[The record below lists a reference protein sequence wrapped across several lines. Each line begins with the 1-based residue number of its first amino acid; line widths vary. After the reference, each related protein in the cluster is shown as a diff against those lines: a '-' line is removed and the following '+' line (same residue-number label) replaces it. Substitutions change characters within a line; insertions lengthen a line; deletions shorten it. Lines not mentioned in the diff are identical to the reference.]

1 MSIKDMVQKS
11 FGSNLASGR
20 ERIRID
26 ALILA
31 YPHGITINGIDLL
44 PVSNEDRTYP
54 IFTFAEDDTK
64 YFCGSGDIPKLGDT
78 ILEACEGCISDAQAE
93 LKSEPLKVR
102 IMKVKTKSGYWYTKV
117 EMIRNEVD

>member
-1 MSIKDMVQKS
+1 MSIKNRLQKT
-11 FGSNLASGR
+11 FGGNLASGR

-31 YPHGITINGIDLL
+31 YPHGVTINGIDLL
-44 PVSNEDRTYP
+44 PVSNEDRSYP

-64 YFCGSGDIPKLGDT
+64 YFCGSGDIPKLGDE
-78 ILEACEGCISDAQAE
+78 ILEECEGCISDAQAE

-117 EMIRNEVD
+117 EVMRDDG